1 MGKNYGKDKISA
13 TFFMIF
19 YEIWIL
25 PSRDILA
32 LIILSAFH
40 LN

>member
-1 MGKNYGKDKISA
+1 MGENCGKDKISA
-13 TFFMIF
+13 TFFMII
-19 YEIWIL
+19 YEILIL
-25 PSRDILA
+25 PSRDTLA